1 MRRRRRAGKSRAKA
15 RAGFLAIAAIGVQV
29 GQAIGLGYLP
39 GMADGLSRWPWWA
52 PPAADAAEA
61 TRNRPGPGGGGRVVS
76 DPAMFNAAQVALPT
90 VVTVPTVAIPVVRP
104 LVGAPAGVP
113 KPWPASPVLSAPPT
127 GVGVPAPGR
136 LAPTPARPDAPPQ
149 VLSVVAPPAADRD
162 VDPVTRLLPVIP
174 QASAAVDPVVDPVT
188 APVPVVEPVVE
199 AAPIPAPADTV
210 VDVVDPVTAPL
221 PVVEPVVDAVPPVVD
236 PVADQAVTPV
246 VEPVVEALPDPVET
260 VVDQAGD
267 TVTDVPAAVVD
278 DTATV
283 PVPHVPRLDPPG
295 KAVSDVV
302 SAKPDTPPGQAKK
315 AGDDTAKAAP
325 GDKVKD
331 AKDDV
336 DKAAGK
342 KNAAKEPNGK
352 ADKGGKGDAPGLSKK
367 AADTAAVLT
376 GDGADR

>member
-1 MRRRRRAGKSRAKA
+1 
-15 RAGFLAIAAIGVQV
+15 
-29 GQAIGLGYLP
+29 
-39 GMADGLSRWPWWA
+39 
-52 PPAADAAEA
+52 
-61 TRNRPGPGGGGRVVS
+61 
-76 DPAMFNAAQVALPT
+76 MFNAAQVALPT

-104 LVGAPAGVP
+104 LVGVPAGLP
-113 KPWPASPVLSAPPT
+113 KPYPAPPILSAPQT
-127 GVGVPAPGR
+127 GAGAPAPGP
-136 LAPTPARPDAPPQ
+136 LAPTPARPDAPTQ
-149 VLSVVAPPAADRD
+149 VLSVVAPPVADRD

-210 VDVVDPVTAPL
+210 ADVVDPVTAPL

-260 VVDQAGD
+260 VVDQAAHGTPRGHPRRGGLDRRPGD
-267 TVTDVPAAVVD
+267 RHGHRTRAARPTPGPAGEGRQRR
-278 DTATV
+278 
-283 PVPHVPRLDPPG
+283 RLR
-295 KAVSDVV
+295 
-302 SAKPDTPPGQAKK
+302 QARHPTRPSQE
-315 AGDDTAKAAP
+315 GRDDTAKAAP

-342 KNAAKEPNGK
+342 KNDLEPKHTDKATDVERGPKQAK
-352 ADKGGKGDAPGLSKK
+352 DKDAPGLTKK
-367 AADTAAVLT
+367 ATASAAALT
-376 GDGADR
+376 DGTER